1 VAQLSSPPLLWRC
14 GCCRGRMNGVMSGQ
28 SVVPVLLLTVHGH
41 VHPINGS
48 ECRSWGPPW
57 LPVLLEG
64 STCPSG
70 EAETRRGGSGTFDD
84 AVGARAMRRDVAR
97 DTYRARGL
105 SARLG

>member
-14 GCCRGRMNGVMSGQ
+14 GCCRGRMTGVMLGQ

-41 VHPINGS
+41 VHSIDGS

-70 EAETRRGGSGTFDD
+70 EAETRRGGQTPSACGFQPSAPHLGQTTCDIVITHVEMSGF
-84 AVGARAMRRDVAR
+84 
-97 DTYRARGL
+97 
-105 SARLG
+105 